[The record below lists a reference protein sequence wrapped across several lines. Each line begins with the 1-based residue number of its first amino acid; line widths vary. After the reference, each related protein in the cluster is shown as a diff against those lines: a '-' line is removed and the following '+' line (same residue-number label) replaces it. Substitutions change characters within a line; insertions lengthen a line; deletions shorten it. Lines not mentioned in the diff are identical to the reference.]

1 MTSQCFRKSKR
12 LRAKTSCVQKEIRFI
27 KQSRCRK
34 IRRSVR
40 MKLKASNPRATAIR
54 YLNDGSWKIV

>member
-12 LRAKTSCVQKEIRFI
+12 LRAKTKCVQNEVRFI

-34 IRRSVR
+34 MRRNIR
-40 MKLKASNPRATAIR
+40 MMLKSPNTCTTSIR